1 MRLLVTRPQPAAAA
15 LAIRLAAR
23 GHEVTIEPMIAIRP
37 EPDAAAHLAEALA
50 GAQAVLFTSANG
62 VEAFAAATSRRD
74 LRAFAVGDATARAA
88 DAAGFAA
95 VESAGGNVD
104 DLARLVMDQLRP
116 ENGPLV
122 HGRGE
127 DVAGDLAGVLGTGG
141 FTVRPVALYR
151 AEPATMLSPAV
162 AAAIRA
168 RALDAALFFSPRTAS
183 SFVRLAAA
191 DGLQEDCA
199 SMAAAALSPAVA
211 AALEPLR
218 WRRLEIAEAP
228 TEAAL
233 LAAVDRLAGAGG
245 RQDEAMS
252 DRRIEIEG
260 TALPPPDAGA
270 PGGSDAGAASS
281 EASLGQAPRASAV
294 GRTPRS
300 RRLIGALVLLCV
312 GLVAALA
319 SAPYW
324 APRFADGGGG
334 ADVSALQ
341 RKIDALQAALAG
353 AAETRQRLA
362 AAEQRLAGLESRGAG
377 AQGAP
382 RDAQQ
387 AAQQAQALGQLS
399 DRLAILEQRVASLD
413 TSGSSASVEA
423 AKSLQ
428 TAVQALEHRLDEQNQ
443 ALGKLQQ
450 AQAQAPDRTD
460 AALLLAVDQLRRAIA
475 TSRPYEVELASAT
488 ALARERPEAAA
499 ALRPLEARASQGLP
513 SLAVLAER
521 LEQLAPALAN
531 PEATASAESDWR
543 SAMLARIKGL
553 VSVRRIGARAAA
565 EGGGTEAAVAEA
577 EVALKG
583 SDLAGAVAAIRKLD
597 GAAAE
602 TARPWLADAEAR
614 LQAETAIASLDSA
627 LARRFLGEQPAGSKP

>member
-23 GHEVTIEPMIAIRP
+23 GHEVTIEPLLAIRP
-37 EPDAAAHLAEALA
+37 EPDAPARLAEALA

-104 DLARLVMDQLRP
+104 DLARLVTEQLRP

-127 DVAGDLAGVLGTGG
+127 DVAGDLAGVLGTAG

-151 AEPATMLSPAV
+151 VEPATMLSPAV

-168 RALDAALFFSPRTAS
+168 RAIDAALFFSPRTAS

-199 SMAAAALSPAVA
+199 SMAAAALSRAVA
-211 AALEPLR
+211 TALEPLR

-233 LAAVDRLAGAGG
+233 LAAVDRLAGANGK
-245 RQDEAMS
+245 QDEAMS

-270 PGGSDAGAASS
+270 PGAGGAGAASS
-281 EASLGQAPRASAV
+281 EASLGEAPRASAV

-324 APRFADGGGG
+324 APRFAGGSRG
-334 ADVSALQ
+334 ADGAALQ
-341 RKIDALQAALAG
+341 QKIAGLQAELAG

-362 AAEQRLAGLESRGAG
+362 AAEQRLAGLEARGATPS
-377 AQGAP
+377 AP

-387 AAQQAQALGQLS
+387 AQQAQALGQLS

-413 TSGSSASVEA
+413 TSGTSASAEA
-423 AKSLQ
+423 VKSLQ
-428 TAVQALEHRLDEQNQ
+428 TAIQALEHRLDEQNQ

-450 AQAQAPDRTD
+450 TQAQAPDRTD

-499 ALRPLEARASQGLP
+499 ALRPLEAHAGKGLP

-521 LEQLAPALAN
+521 LEQLAPTLAN
-531 PEATASAESDWR
+531 PEATAAADGDWR

-577 EVALKG
+577 EAALKG
-583 SDLAGAVAAIRKLD
+583 NDLAGAVAAIRKLD

-602 TARPWLADAEAR
+602 TAKPWLADAEAR
-614 LQAETAIASLDSA
+614 LQAETAIAALDSA